1 MPPERNNTVRF
12 SQLSALTQAS
22 LTDIIPI
29 VDTSIP
35 TLVNKKITI
44 TGLNQSL
51 PLYTDMTN
59 VKSISSN
66 WNSVY
71 SSFNAN
77 SSEYENTFSNIIANS
92 AKWDSSYTTVQ
103 NNSSAWTGVTTYS
116 TVKSLSDTWNTGYSL
131 ANSAYTSLSAL
142 SSNTWVLK
150 AGDQLTGGL
159 TTTKTNTATFALDEL
174 VTKRYVDATAV
185 ATQISGNFVPSLYY
199 TKNDFQTGVPVISSV
214 ISQFNQATVGVAGS
228 LWSGNIS
235 LAPNQFGTDV
245 PAFLFSTA
253 NPSAGNRA
261 GIYIDGG
268 SAGQF
273 SFSQGAVGHNWNGP
287 NFATVY
293 NLTRAGTSRLS
304 IYDDVNLNN
313 NLNILGNAS
322 TSNLVFDNW
331 RSVLCKSVLALSG
344 SVTTIGDRLALSGNR
359 LAFESG
365 NTQKFYIGPT
375 AANGIIAWAN
385 NIGGFN
391 TLDVYNSADWQF
403 ARSGS
408 ATHILRAGGSFET
421 RAYGNGLTIDD
432 GTGTRGAILFES
444 AETVGLRNSTNSQNL
459 RIYNTY
465 TNATNYER
473 LSLSATRIAY
483 EYAGTGV
490 SRDLTIQ
497 STGNLI
503 LSAGGSL
510 QFSQS
515 LPTSFAGL
523 QATAPGS
530 PSSSYF
536 KVLSSNNLTL
546 FNINS
551 AGRVAIRGR
560 SSSVTEDQMNFP
572 SRELELVGFTQPILF
587 RHSGSNTGFIVDEFS
602 HGLYSD
608 SGGCYIGSSGSN
620 TRVYVVGGG
629 INLGF
634 QNTGMMAINGIGKVR
649 IGRGIIDSS
658 TTTAVPA
665 PSAHVQI
672 ITDSSYNSHV
682 SDMLLLSAGPNVS
695 ISNYINCLSAD
706 RTIFSINSAGQ
717 YNTANIA
724 ANRVSINSGSG
735 NILAIEST
743 DGNIIGTNN
752 SGGSY
757 SFVSVNNYAA
767 NAGPSNPALNTA
779 RGQWNFPSVINAPT
793 AFTLNN
799 QMYLLNYTPT
809 TDLIAV
815 SSTRSTNG
823 FYFYTTGTGSPRDAS
838 IYLDTSSYLNIQV
851 GFGNGKQVN
860 FTGDGVTPFSVNFPS
875 NGIITTGNGIFNA
888 YNTATNNV
896 TINQTAGQY
905 GTLLRV
911 LSTNSTAMFSVS
923 ADGVSRFNNKV
934 FIKPTG
940 LIQFTN
946 ESTTTPAIKGTSTT
960 VQARTG
966 DDSQYTYLQ
975 GKLQTDQAASA
986 GTFTPDKYIILYD
999 STGTAYKVPV
1009 QAL

>member
-35 TLVNKKITI
+35 TLVNKKISI

-51 PLYTDMTN
+51 PLYGDMTN
-59 VKSISSN
+59 VKSTSSN

-77 SSEYENTFSNIIANS
+77 SAEYETTFSNIIANS
-92 AKWDSSYTTVQ
+92 ANWDSSYTTVRD
-103 NNSSAWTGVTTYS
+103 NSSTWTGVTTYS
-116 TVKSLSDTWNTGYSL
+116 TVKSLSDSWNTAYAL
-131 ANSAYTSLSAL
+131 ASSAYTSLSAL

-174 VTKRYVDATAV
+174 VTKRYVDATAL
-185 ATQISGNFVPSLYY
+185 ATQISGNFIPGLYY
-199 TKNDFQTGVPVISSV
+199 TKNDFQTGVPLISSV

-245 PAFLFSTA
+245 PAFVFTTA

-273 SFSQGAVGHNWNGP
+273 SFSQGGIGHNWNGP

-313 NLNILGNAS
+313 NLNILGNAGAN
-322 TSNLVFDNW
+322 NLVFSQW
-331 RSVLCKSVLALSG
+331 RTTTFSNPARFNSLGIFNNATLALSSDWNNASTVFTPL
-344 SVTTIGDRLALSGNR
+344 SVNVNYSAADSNSSFMDCLINGYSVYRLGRSSLRIS
-359 LAFESG
+359 
-365 NTQKFYIGPT
+365 
-375 AANGIIAWAN
+375 
-385 NIGGFN
+385 FN
-391 TLDVYNSADWQF
+391 S
-403 ARSGS
+403 
-408 ATHILRAGGSFET
+408 
-421 RAYGNGLTIDD
+421 
-432 GTGTRGAILFES
+432 
-444 AETVGLRNSTNSQNL
+444 TVGAFTLEDGSTGSMAMRWNGGYYLFLRGDSQKRLGLETSVPLCWGFASVEDTSMIRDEAGVIALRRLNYVGTDKNAF

-465 TNATNYER
+465 TDANNYER

-503 LSAGGSL
+503 LSAGASIQL
-510 QFSQS
+510 SQAFPFQIS
-515 LPTSFAGL
+515 PLSSTDL
-523 QATAPGS
+523 TAPNGLTVVTGGGTRGVFAIDQYSHGFYSESGGS
-530 PSSSYF
+530 SFGSGGGQKCAIIYGGMSYY
-536 KVLSSNNLTL
+536 KNNPNRTL
-546 FNINS
+546 FGVNDDGKIFM
-551 AGRVAIRGR
+551 GRLLG
-560 SSSVTEDQMNFP
+560 NY
-572 SRELELVGFTQPILF
+572 FTTNYTTSP
-587 RHSGSNTGFIVDEFS
+587 
-602 HGLYSD
+602 
-608 SGGCYIGSSGSN
+608 
-620 TRVYVVGGG
+620 
-629 INLGF
+629 
-634 QNTGMMAINGIGKVR
+634 KV
-649 IGRGIIDSS
+649 
-658 TTTAVPA
+658 
-665 PSAHVQI
+665 SAHVSI

-682 SDMLLLSAGPNVS
+682 TDMLLLSAGPNVN
-695 ISNYINCLSAD
+695 IFNYINCVSAGQ
-706 RTIFSINSAGQ
+706 TIFSVNSAGQ
-717 YNTANIA
+717 FNTANIA
-724 ANRVSINSGSG
+724 ANKFSINSLGG
-735 NILAIEST
+735 FQTTNFLACESP
-743 DGNIIGTNN
+743 DGYVIGTNN

-799 QMYLLNYTPT
+799 QMYLLNYTAT

-823 FYFYTTGTGSPRDAS
+823 FYFYPTSTSFPAAAS
-838 IYLDTSSYLNIQV
+838 IYLDSQSFLNLNFQ
-851 GFGNGKQVN
+851 GGGGKSCVI
-860 FTGDGVTPFSVNFPS
+860 GDGTNISLEARYPGNVSTM
-875 NGIITTGNGIFNA
+875 NGHWQFNA
-888 YNTATNNV
+888 FNTATNNV

-946 ESTTTPAIKGTSTT
+946 ETATTPAIKGTSTT